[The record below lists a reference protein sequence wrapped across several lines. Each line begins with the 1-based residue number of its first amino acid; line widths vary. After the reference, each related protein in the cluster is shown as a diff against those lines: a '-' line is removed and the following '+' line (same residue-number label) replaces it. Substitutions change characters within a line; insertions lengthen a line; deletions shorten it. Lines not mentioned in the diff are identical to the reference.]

1 MAGTL
6 IFGGGGAAT
15 LEAFPIPLG
24 STNTLVAVP
33 IAAPVARP
41 PPVPAAAEPECPAAA
56 GPPPPRA
63 NEAADVARTR
73 NNAIANFVVVFD
85 MGKLRS
91 LDRPPNVKLML
102 GR

>member
-1 MAGTL
+1 M
-6 IFGGGGAAT
+6 FGGGGGAT

-85 MGKLRS
+85 MGS
-91 LDRPPNVKLML
+91 SVH
-102 GR
+102 